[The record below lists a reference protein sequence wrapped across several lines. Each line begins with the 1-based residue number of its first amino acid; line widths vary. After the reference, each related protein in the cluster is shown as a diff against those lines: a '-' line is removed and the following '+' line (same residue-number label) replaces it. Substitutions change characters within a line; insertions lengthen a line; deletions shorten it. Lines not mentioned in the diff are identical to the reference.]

1 MKKLF
6 SLLLALVMVGSFS
19 IPAFAAADPALID
32 TTRTGSIS
40 LYKYDVTGAEKDGVW
55 DSSYVSTGIR
65 DESGVEAILGN
76 PARVSALNANGDAYG
91 YAVRGV
97 EFTYV
102 KLADILAYTK
112 TEDNTNRVEL
122 LYGIENSMSSASPP
136 MTASPRRTTPRAARR
151 FIITPPTC

>member
-1 MKKLF
+1 
-6 SLLLALVMVGSFS
+6 MVGSFS

-32 TTRTGSIS
+32 TTRTGSIN

-112 TEDNTNRVEL
+112 TEDNT
-122 LYGIENSMSSASPP
+122 ASK
-136 MTASPRRTTPRAARR
+136 TAS
-151 FIITPPTC
+151 